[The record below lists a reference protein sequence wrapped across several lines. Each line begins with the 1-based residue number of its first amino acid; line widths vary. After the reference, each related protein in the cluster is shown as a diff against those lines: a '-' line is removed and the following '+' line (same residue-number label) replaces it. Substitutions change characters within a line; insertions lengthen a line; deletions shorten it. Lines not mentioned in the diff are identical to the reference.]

1 MIFLLYC
8 CKMYSEMEHT
18 AKVVSHGPSGL
29 LQSDELYDYVLTTSV
44 YPREAEIL
52 KELRDAIANHPQS
65 YMATAPDGGQF
76 MALLLKLLNAKKT
89 IEVGVFTG
97 YSLLLTALT
106 IPHDGKIIAIDVDR
120 EAYEIGLPFIKKAN
134 VEHKVNF
141 VESQGLPVLDKLLEN
156 QENESS
162 FDFAFV
168 DADRAN
174 LKNYHERLLRLVRV
188 GGVIMYDNTLWGGTV
203 TLADLSAVHP
213 MRQFAWKDTIEFNKM
228 IAGDPRVDISQVAL
242 GDGMTICRRIC

>member
-1 MIFLLYC
+1 
-8 CKMYSEMEHT
+8 MEDT
-18 AKVVSHGPSGL
+18 AKVVSNGPSGL
-29 LQSDELYDYVLTTSV
+29 LQSDELYNYVLTTSV

-52 KELRDAIANHPQS
+52 KELREAIANHPHS
-65 YMATAPDGGQF
+65 YFATAPDGGQF
-76 MALLLKLLNAKKT
+76 IALLLKLLNAKKT

-106 IPHDGKIIAIDVDR
+106 IPQDGKIIGIDVDR

-134 VEHKVNF
+134 VEHKIDF
-141 VESQGLPVLDKLLEN
+141 IESQALPVLDKLLEN
-156 QENESS
+156 RENESS

-174 LKNYHERLLRLVRV
+174 LKNYHERLLRLVKV
-188 GGVIMYDNTLWGGTV
+188 GGVIVYDNTLWGGTV
-203 TLADLSAVHP
+203 ALADPSAAHP
-213 MRQFAWKDTIEFNKM
+213 LRQFAWKDTIEFNKM

-242 GDGMTICRRIC
+242 GDGMTICRRIS

>member
-1 MIFLLYC
+1 
-8 CKMYSEMEHT
+8 
-18 AKVVSHGPSGL
+18 
-29 LQSDELYDYVLTTSV
+29 
-44 YPREAEIL
+44 
-52 KELRDAIANHPQS
+52 
-65 YMATAPDGGQF
+65 

-106 IPHDGKIIAIDVDR
+106 IPQDG
-120 EAYEIGLPFIKKAN
+120 KKAN
-134 VEHKVNF
+134 VEHKIDF
-141 VESQGLPVLDKLLEN
+141 VESQALPVLTKLLEN

-203 TLADLSAVHP
+203 ALADPSSAHP

-242 GDGMTICRRIC
+242 GDGMTICRHIY